1 MDIWR
6 KELIRLRQL
15 GDANSVLEGAAE
27 AVKWGES
34 NSGHW
39 DAGNAVHWGH
49 IAIGFVHLER
59 GDVDMAADHLLE
71 AGKCEGSPQLDTFG
85 PDLELANRLIEANRH
100 SVVVEYLR
108 LCSTFWHTRTRVVE
122 KWISALARGK
132 TFELRP
138 F

>member
-1 MDIWR
+1 MDSWR
-6 KELIRLRQL
+6 KELSQLRLL
-15 GDANSVLEGAAE
+15 GAENIVLEGAAE
-27 AVKWGES
+27 AVQWGKS

-59 GDVDMAADHLLE
+59 GDVDMAANHLLE

-85 PDLELANRLIEANRH
+85 PDLELANRLIEANQC
-100 SVVVEYLR
+100 SAVVEYLR
-108 LCSTFWHTRTRVVE
+108 LCSTFWQTRRRVVE
-122 KWISALARGK
+122 KWILALARGK
-132 TFELRP
+132 TFKLRP